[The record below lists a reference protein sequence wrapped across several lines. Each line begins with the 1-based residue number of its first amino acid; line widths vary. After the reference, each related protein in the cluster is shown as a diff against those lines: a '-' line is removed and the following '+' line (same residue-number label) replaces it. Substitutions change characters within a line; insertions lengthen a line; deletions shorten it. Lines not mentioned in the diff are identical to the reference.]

1 MKGER
6 LAMMQNEIKSPNN
19 IFQNEDILTR
29 EQAWIQLKK
38 PSLNTDLSEENLCG
52 LWNRH
57 KLRDKFISLNLWS
70 YQD

>member
-1 MKGER
+1 MKSKVQTISYPE
-6 LAMMQNEIKSPNN
+6 LLLEV
-19 IFQNEDILTR
+19 FQNEDILTR

-57 KLRDKFISLNLWS
+57 KLRDKFISLNPWS
-70 YQD
+70 YQE